1 MVYVTQA
8 EAVTVSKADRREVAV
23 LALALALFGFVFAP
37 LLHTVTHEH
46 GHAHH
51 HQGKSLE
58 HFTLATHAAPP
69 ELVAIALRSAIVLER
84 VAEAPSPRLE
94 ERRRSEQAQG
104 PPARG

>member
-1 MVYVTQA
+1 M
-8 EAVTVSKADRREVAV
+8 
-23 LALALALFGFVFAP
+23 LALVLALFGFVFAP

-69 ELVAIALRSAIVLER
+69 ELSVLALRVAIFVERAL
-84 VAEAPSPRLE
+84 EAPTPRLE
-94 ERRRSEQAQG
+94 ERRRTEQAQG
-104 PPARG
+104 PPARA

>member
-1 MVYVTQA
+1 
-8 EAVTVSKADRREVAV
+8 V
-23 LALALALFGFVFAP
+23 LALVLALFGFVLAP

-69 ELVAIALRSAIVLER
+69 ELSVIVLRVAVDLER
-84 VAEAPSPRLE
+84 VAEVPSPRLE